1 MSTWTLIRSLPAQD
15 GANEAKGRRDAGCG
29 PGLGQEETDSL
40 IAATGGLRILR
51 NLGTLY
57 I

>member
-15 GANEAKGRRDAGCG
+15 GANAAKGRRDAGCG